1 MNRQKYFIN
10 TVCKLCGK
18 LKVKR
23 PLLRMDNRLGQYC
36 SSVTTCEHK
45 KTKEKRFIMR
55 YNMKVISRLDKFEII
70 HLILHELGHIKTDA
84 KNVTQREYKA
94 ERFAL
99 KAIKK
104 HYPKQYKRTLRFI
117 EWYVSDNKEIYGKA
131 FTRLLLEVSK
141 GKL

>member
-1 MNRQKYFIN
+1 MNRQKYFIKI
-10 TVCKLCGK
+10 VCKLCGK
-18 LKVKR
+18 LKIKS
-23 PLLRMDNRLGQYC
+23 PLLKLDNRLGKYC
-36 SSVTTCEHK
+36 SSVTVCEHK
-45 KTKEKRFIMR
+45 KTKEKRFIMK
-55 YNMKVISRLDKFEII
+55 YNMTVIEKLDRFEII

-84 KNVTQREYKA
+84 KTITEREYKA

-117 EWYVSDNKEIYGKA
+117 EWYVSDNKEVYGKA
-131 FTRLLLEVSK
+131 FKRLLLEVSK